1 MLRGTYTA
9 LITPFNDDLSIDW
22 KGYETLLNFQI
33 SSGVDGIMILGT
45 TGEAPTLNKEEEEEL
60 IKKAVEICKGQT
72 TLFVGTGSY
81 NTLECIKRTQ
91 KAKNLGADGA
101 LIVTPYYNKPTQEGL
116 YQHFKLV
123 AEKTKFPILVYN
135 IQGRTGQ
142 NLETDTLKRFMDIP
156 EIIGVKEASGNIVQM
171 MDVIQSVKPDFSV
184 LSGDDNLTYPL
195 IALGGHGIVSVLSNL
210 LPKEVVE
217 MTHLALE
224 GQFEKARA
232 LHYEL
237 LPWCKALFVE
247 TNPAPVKYL
256 MSRKGLP
263 AGKIRLPLVPVKPET
278 EQKLNSLW
286 SYETATLQN

>member
-81 NTLECIKRTQ
+81 NTLECVKRTQ

-210 LPKEVVE
+210 LPREVVE

-263 AGKIRLPLVPVKPET
+263 AGKIRLPLVAVKPET